1 MEIHHINQF
10 RLKKVH
16 VREDALD
23 LYEKD
28 PFWNGESTQQRVV
41 GLTLLDAVKGKDC
54 AVLGIR
60 RFNSRIFYV
69 LPVDPPKAIPG
80 PMGEPETVNQTFF
93 PADYTV
99 VIDHGY
105 MEAR

>member
-10 RLKKVH
+10 RMKKVH

-23 LYEKD
+23 LYAKD
-28 PFWNGESTQQRVV
+28 PFWSGETKEQHVI
-41 GLTLLDAVKGKDC
+41 GITLLDTVKGKDC
-54 AVLGIR
+54 VVLGIQK
-60 RFNSRIFYV
+60 FNGRLFYT
-69 LPVDPPKAIPG
+69 LPVSPPRTMPG
-80 PMGEPETVNQTFF
+80 PMGEPMTVNQTFF

-99 VIDHGY
+99 VLDHGY